1 MSQICSVAAAGKKA
15 LDDIAAAA
23 VSAAAVSQYAQVV
36 EMIRNA
42 TGIDI
47 NQFFNYIA
55 YLVVLCWVGNWLNE
69 IFNFLLNTIPKFFKN
84 LLRGKLNFCLLDC
97 DNSSSA
103 SAKSSKSSASSSF
116 SGSSA
121 SLSFC

>member
-36 EMIRNA
+36 ELIRNA

-47 NQFFNYIA
+47 NEFFNYIA

-69 IFNFLLNTIPKFFKN
+69 IFNFILHVLPKFCRN
-84 LLRGKLNFCLLDC
+84 LLKGKLNFCLLDC
-97 DNSSSA
+97 EHSESKSC
-103 SAKSSKSSASSSF
+103 KSSNSSSF